1 MLKGKCESK
10 LQPNCIYGSLPLPS
24 LSLSPSPFLCNL
36 PPHTH
41 TRSEILSNIF
51 LHNSPHG
58 TNEATFSLKKMRF
71 ARFWMQA
78 ACKQPF
84 PIPYFSVSFTLF
96 ISFPLS
102 LPFLS
107 ICSLSFDGKNCIDQR
122 KSWGWSANKKL
133 VAVCVLCW
141 RGVWATLA
149 GIKT

>member
-84 PIPYFSVSFTLF
+84 PIPS
-96 ISFPLS
+96 ISLS
-102 LPFLS
+102 LLLFLS
-107 ICSLSFDGKNCIDQR
+107 LSPSPCLFYLSVANPLTAKTALTSEKVGAGQLIRNSSQSACSADGAYEQR
-122 KSWGWSANKKL
+122 
-133 VAVCVLCW
+133 
-141 RGVWATLA
+141 
-149 GIKT
+149 

>member
-10 LQPNCIYGSLPLPS
+10 LQPNCIYGSLPPPSS
-24 LSLSPSPFLCNL
+24 LSLPFSAICR
-36 PPHTH
+36 PTH

-96 ISFPLS
+96 IFFPLP
-102 LPFLS
+102 LPLLS
-107 ICSLSFDGKNCIDQR
+107 ISSLSFDGKNCIDQR